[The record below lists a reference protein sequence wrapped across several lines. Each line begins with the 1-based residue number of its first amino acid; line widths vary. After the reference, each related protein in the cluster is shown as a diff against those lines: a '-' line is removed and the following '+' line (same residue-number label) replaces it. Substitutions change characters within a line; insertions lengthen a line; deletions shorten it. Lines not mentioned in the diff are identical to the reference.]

1 MSYSV
6 IATTPFERQL
16 KKLAKKHK
24 SLKEDIAPIIGD
36 LQHNPEIGTP
46 LGKNCFK
53 IRVAISSKNRGK
65 SGGGR
70 IITYFRSPR
79 NTVYLLDIYDKS
91 EKGSLSEK
99 GLRLLLEMLSGE

>member
-6 IATTPFERQL
+6 ISTTPFERQL

-24 SLKEDIAPIIGD
+24 SIKEDITPIIED
-36 LQHNPEIGTP
+36 LQHNPEIGTS
-46 LGKNCFK
+46 LGKNCYK

-70 IITYFRSPR
+70 IITYFRSQK
-79 NTVYLLDIYDKS
+79 NIVYLLDIYDKADQS
-91 EKGSLSEK
+91 SLSEK
-99 GLRLLLEMLSGE
+99 GLRLLLDMLSDG